1 MHPARPAL
9 WAMVTVTWRL
19 WLAIVALALVS
30 GKVANAQTSA
40 LTREEKLQQDFTDP
54 LATLPQISVRDA
66 YSPAVYGTGVETNQ
80 VIVRPLIPRV
90 PPRTLLPIAQL
101 VRPTFLLVTTPSARG
116 GTRTEFGDLQL
127 FDIGV
132 LPWPRGSSGW
142 LAGIGPAFVFPT
154 ATSKSA
160 GQGSWQAGPALGVI
174 YRGVPGLLF
183 GFIVQ
188 NPVSFAYTSPARRP
202 QNTLFFQP
210 ILAVHLWE
218 KWYLRSSEATWS
230 MGWHHNSPTM
240 IPLSIGLGRTFD
252 RPGGLPPLSFFVTG
266 QWMAYRQFAPIAPQ
280 TTVNF
285 GMSVAFPGFRPW

>member
-1 MHPARPAL
+1 
-9 WAMVTVTWRL
+9 MVTVTCRL
-19 WLAIVALALVS
+19 WPAIVLLVWA
-30 GKVANAQTSA
+30 GKVANAQTTA
-40 LTREEKLQQDFTDP
+40 LSKEEQLQEDFTDP

-66 YSPAVYGTGVETNQ
+66 YTPSVYGTDVETNQ

-101 VRPTFLLVTTPSARG
+101 IRPTFLLVTTPSPRG

-132 LPWPRGSSGW
+132 LPWPGGNSGW
-142 LAGIGPAFVFPT
+142 LLGVGPAFVFPT
-154 ATSKSA
+154 ATSRSA
-160 GQGSWQAGPALGVI
+160 GQGAWQAGPALGAI
-174 YRGVPGLLF
+174 YRGMPGLLL
-183 GFIVQ
+183 GFVLQ

-210 ILAVHLWE
+210 VMALHLWR
-218 KWYLRSSEATWS
+218 KWYLRSAEATWS
-230 MGWHHNSPTM
+230 MGWHHNSPTL

-285 GMSVAFPGFRPW
+285 GMSIAFPGLRPW